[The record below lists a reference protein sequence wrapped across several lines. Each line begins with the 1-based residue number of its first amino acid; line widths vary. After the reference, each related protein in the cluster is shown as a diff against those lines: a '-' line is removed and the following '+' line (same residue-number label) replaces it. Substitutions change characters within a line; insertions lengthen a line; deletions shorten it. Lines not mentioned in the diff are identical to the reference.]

1 MVSRADRSA
10 VAEWWRTTDRTMLGA
25 ILFLMLCG
33 LLMSFAASP
42 PVAERI
48 GVEQFHFIK
57 RHAIFLIPAL
67 GLLIGLSMLTPKQV
81 RRAAFLLFVVSI
93 LLMLATLFLG
103 SEVKGSR
110 RWLYFAGFTL
120 QPSEFVKPAFV
131 VITAWLFAEN
141 SRRPDIPGNLF
152 SIILFGIVA
161 ALLLAQPDFGQTLLI
176 GSVWAMLFFM
186 AGMSWIWI
194 AALMV
199 LCMVGMVSAYLF
211 FPHVA
216 GRINRFVSGEGDNFQ
231 VDTGLDAIIHGGWLG
246 QGPGEGTVKNILP
259 DAHTDFSFAVAAEE
273 FGILVCMA
281 LVGIYAFIVLRG
293 LSRSFSER
301 DGYVRLAT
309 AGLVLLFGFQ
319 SLINI
324 GVNLQLLPAKG
335 MTLPFISYGGSSIL
349 SVSIT
354 MGFLLAFARL
364 RPEMR
369 SVSDNGFGVRAP
381 EAAE

>member
-1 MVSRADRSA
+1 MVSRADRSTI
-10 VAEWWRTTDRTMLGA
+10 AEWWRTTDRTMLGA

-273 FGILVCMA
+273 FGILVCMV

-369 SVSDNGFGVRAP
+369 SVSDNGFGVRIP